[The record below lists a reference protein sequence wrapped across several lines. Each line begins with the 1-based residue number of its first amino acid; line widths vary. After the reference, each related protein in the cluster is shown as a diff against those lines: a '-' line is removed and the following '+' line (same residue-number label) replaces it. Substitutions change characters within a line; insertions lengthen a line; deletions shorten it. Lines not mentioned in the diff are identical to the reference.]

1 MQKFFELLGI
11 SYTDAV
17 KEFIETAVSMVMI
30 FLAVVFIRYTIITPF
45 LVHGSSMEP
54 TMHSGDLILVNKVG
68 YNSILGFDMNK
79 AKRGDVV
86 VVRPPDNVNTFYI
99 KRIVGLPGETI
110 EVQSSSVLIY
120 NDEYINGV
128 TLDEEY
134 LDFSKI
140 SGRNIKQQQHVL
152 KDNQYFVMGDNRNA
166 SRDSRNFGPIHHSN
180 IVGKM
185 AIVLF
190 PFEDFGLYS
199 VPDYNF

>member
-1 MQKFFELLGI
+1 
-11 SYTDAV
+11 
-17 KEFIETAVSMVMI
+17 
-30 FLAVVFIRYTIITPF
+30 
-45 LVHGSSMEP
+45 
-54 TMHSGDLILVNKVG
+54 
-68 YNSILGFDMNK
+68 
-79 AKRGDVV
+79 
-86 VVRPPDNVNTFYI
+86 
-99 KRIVGLPGETI
+99 LPGETI

-140 SGRNIKQQQHVL
+140 SGRNALQKREVL

-185 AIVLF
+185 AVVLF
-190 PFEDFGLYS
+190 PFNDFGMYAS
-199 VPDYNF
+199 PDYNF

>member
-1 MQKFFELLGI
+1 MKKLFDLLGM

-68 YNSILGFDMNK
+68 YNSILGFDMNPP
-79 AKRGDVV
+79 KRGDVV

-140 SGRNIKQQQHVL
+140 SGRNALQKREVL

-185 AIVLF
+185 AVVLF
-190 PFEDFGLYS
+190 PFNDFGMYAS
-199 VPDYNF
+199 PDYNF

>member
-1 MQKFFELLGI
+1 MQKFFDLLGI

-17 KEFIETAVSMVMI
+17 KEFLETAISMVMI
-30 FLAVVFIRYTIITPF
+30 FIAVVFIRYTIITPF

-54 TMHSGDLILVNKVG
+54 NLHSGDLILVNKVG

-79 AKRGDVV
+79 AERGDVV

-99 KRIVGLPGETI
+99 KRIIGLPGETI
-110 EVQSSSVLIY
+110 EVQSSNVLIY

-128 TLDEEY
+128 ALDEEY

-140 SGRNIKQQQHVL
+140 SGINIKQKQVVL

-166 SRDSRNFGPIHHSN
+166 SRDSRVFGPIHHSN

-190 PFEDFGLYS
+190 PFADFGLYD